1 MLGLSF
7 LSRPGM
13 IMPSSNDLRGLMP
26 VLEKEKKLNNQT
38 NKPLRA
44 CVVARAGSMKS
55 CRAKRAALREE
66 SRMIIA
72 AVGIGLWF
80 ASCNIL

>member
-26 VLEKEKKLNNQT
+26 VLEKEKKIKQPNKQT
-38 NKPLRA
+38 PEGVCGCASREHEKLQGQA
-44 CVVARAGSMKS
+44 CGLARRK
-55 CRAKRAALREE
+55 
-66 SRMIIA
+66 
-72 AVGIGLWF
+72 
-80 ASCNIL
+80 